1 MDTYCPRKVS
11 WHAVQRW
18 PLASNK
24 LPLFSNCWM
33 RLSRIWR
40 ILQIKQ
46 SIIHRGRRPRW
57 ITPSEI
63 CNILHIQRKP
73 NSMIALL
80 FIQNISLFLKEFR
93 DFALCFSAH
102 QNNTTLSPGFLR
114 QRFNNLQRAAH
125 RTSFWR
131 RRFNNLQPVALL
143 TSLVQYFVNTS
154 WLWWIMR
161 SVLTNQKRRNILN
174 E

>member
-18 PLASNK
+18 PLAANK
-24 LPLFSNCWM
+24 LTLFSNCWM

-80 FIQNISLFLKEFR
+80 FIQNMSLFLKEFR
-93 DFALCFSAH
+93 HFALYFSAQQSH
-102 QNNTTLSPGFLR
+102 TTLFSGFLG
-114 QRFNNLQRAAH
+114 QRFNNLQRAALL
-125 RTSFWR
+125 TSFSR
-131 RRFNNLQPVALL
+131 HRLNNFHRAALL
-143 TSLVQYFVNTS
+143 TSLVQYLVTSS
-154 WLWWIMR
+154 WL
-161 SVLTNQKRRNILN
+161 
-174 E
+174 